1 MATVSY
7 PLFNVYRSGT
17 WAALQW
23 LVHQQ
28 QWREQVVGL
37 LQRRIA
43 RDRNALE
50 STLEAWRGAQSWSD
64 FGAATQTVWRD
75 YLIGSAALWQES
87 TAASVQVT
95 GVWANAARDVM
106 QQWQDAFAQ
115 LQPGTAAA
123 AGAIGPVGTIDA
135 AQPMREWMAAFERA
149 MSAASS
155 AFGTEAHSH
164 GGQHGR

>member
-1 MATVSY
+1 MANVSH
-7 PLFNVYRSGT
+7 PSFNAYRSGT
-17 WAALQW
+17 SAALQW

-28 QWREQVVGL
+28 QWREQAANL

-43 RDRNALE
+43 RDRAALE
-50 STLEAWRGAQSWSD
+50 SMLESLRRAQSWSD
-64 FGAATQTVWRD
+64 FGAASQTVWRD
-75 YLIGSAALWQES
+75 YLLASAALWQES

-106 QQWQDAFAQ
+106 QQWQDSLAQ
-115 LQPGTAAA
+115 LQPVTAAA
-123 AGAIGPVGTIDA
+123 ATPAAAIDA
-135 AQPMREWMAAFERA
+135 AQPIREWMAAFERA

-155 AFGTEAHSH
+155 AFGTEVHTQ